1 MAEIKLE
8 KKIDWPRT
16 MKGMKTGELIR
27 YEMTEYFRATR
38 TANNLKTNGTG
49 IWSISKNLKEN
60 IFIIKRIA

>member
-16 MKGMKTGELIR
+16 MKSMKTGEFIK

-38 TANNLKTNGTG
+38 TANNLKTNGAG

-60 IFIIKRIA
+60 IFTIKRIA